1 MNDDY
6 CPLIR
11 KNCIEHKCKFFT
23 QVIGKNPQTGQ
34 EIGTWD
40 CAISWLPM
48 LLIEGSQQGRHT
60 GAAIES
66 FRNEMVQ
73 IQQAIGH
80 PTLDTEQIENQESE
94 TVKQIS

>member
-1 MNDDY
+1 MSDF
-6 CPLIR
+6 CPLI
-11 KNCIEHKCKFFT
+11 KKPCIKHECKWYI
-23 QVIGKNPQTGQ
+23 QVMGKDANTGQ
-34 EIGTWD
+34 NINDFD
-40 CAISWLPM
+40 CAIAWLPV
-48 LLIEGSQQGRHT
+48 LLIEGSQQTRQA